1 MDYFPTLSDMSNQY
15 FKVAV
20 IGSGN
25 GGQTIAGHMAA
36 MGHNVILY
44 NRTIDKLEKII
55 EKNGIHL
62 TGAINTF
69 GSISRI
75 TDNLKEAI
83 SGCDIIM
90 IATTAD
96 AHGQLASEML
106 PFLKDEQII
115 VLNPGRTGGALEMR
129 KIFNEG
135 NLTAK
140 VYLAECQTLIY
151 ACRQEEPGFVKV
163 IGMKDRVYYAT
174 YPAKD
179 ITKVHLSLSKIYKC
193 LLPVDNILITSL
205 ENIGAIFH
213 PTNVIFNAAKIE
225 RSEDFYFYN
234 DMTPSVCSVLE
245 NVDAE
250 RLMIGNAYGIK
261 LKPAEEWIS
270 YAYEGIPGN
279 DLLSKMKYNPA
290 YYKIS
295 APKSLNS
302 RLLTEDIPTGILPMI
317 ELGRVAGLKL
327 PLMNA
332 VYTLS
337 SCLLDIDFRKKGRTL
352 ERLGLNNLSVNQIID
367 LIAK

>member
-1 MDYFPTLSDMSNQY
+1 MNNQY
-15 FKVAV
+15 FKIAV
-20 IGSGN
+20 VGSGN
-25 GGQTIAGHMAA
+25 GGQAIAGHMAA
-36 MGHNVILY
+36 MGHDVILF
-44 NRTIDKLEKII
+44 NRTIDKLKKII
-55 EKNGIHL
+55 EKKGIHL
-62 TGAINTF
+62 TGTINTF

-75 TDNLKEAI
+75 TDNMKEAI

-106 PFLKDEQII
+106 PFLKDGQII

-151 ACRQEEPGFVKV
+151 ACRQEEPGVVKI

-179 ITKVHLSLSKIYKC
+179 ITNVHSSLSMIYKC
-193 LLPVDNILITSL
+193 LIPVDNVLITSL

-225 RSEDFYFYN
+225 RGEDFYFYN
-234 DMTPSVCSVLE
+234 DMTSSVCSVLE

-261 LKPAEEWIS
+261 LKAAEEWIS

-290 YYKIS
+290 YYKIC

-317 ELGRVAGLKL
+317 ELGGVAGLKL

-337 SCLLDIDFRKKGRTL
+337 SCLLDTDFRKEGRTL
-352 ERLGLNNLSVNQIID
+352 ERLGLTNMSVNQIIN
-367 LIAK
+367 LITK